1 VTPTMFVWLYL
12 LVGLGVGV
20 WCLPILQLKR
30 APVRV
35 FVIIVIGWPVF
46 LARAIAR
53 NRR

>member
-1 VTPTMFVWLYL
+1 VTPTMFAFAYL
-12 LVGLGVGV
+12 LVGLAIGV

-35 FVIIVIGWPVF
+35 FVVIVIGWPIF
-46 LARAIAR
+46 LARAIAK